1 MADFQTLRLKK
12 QVSMLRR
19 IFKIRRQE
27 FIIKKKTFL
36 KNNDRFS
43 NLMTLNK
50 VNDGR
55 CVD

>member
-55 CVD
+55 CID